1 MSVILED
8 YFNQDAAQ
16 DMYAHAAVK
25 SLKKGSGVSFG
36 QTPASIDIL

>member
-16 DMYAHAAVK
+16 DIYAHAAVK
-25 SLKKGSGVSFG
+25 SLK
-36 QTPASIDIL
+36 